1 MNRREFI
8 QKSGQTAAGLS
19 LLSLMSSCNLGTT
32 KKTNSTPEDASGL
45 FFKISLAQWSLHK
58 AMLSGEMTTLDFAK
72 QSRIHGCEG
81 LEYVSALFKDKAKD
95 NPYLS
100 ELNNL
105 AKNEGQQN
113 LLLMIDGEGELAQP
127 NQKNRMT
134 SIENHYKW
142 VEAANF
148 MGCHSIRVN
157 LGGGENMEEAA
168 KHGIDSLNKLAQFAQ
183 GSNVNIL
190 VENHGGFSSD
200 GRWMQQVFEKVTMN
214 NIGTLPDFGN
224 FCIEKNSQ
232 NSCIKEY
239 DKYKGVKELM
249 PFAKAVSAKSYGFN
263 AEGEETLI
271 DYRKMLTLVKEANY
285 SGFIGIEFEGDQVS
299 ESKGIELT
307 RNLLIN
313 IGKELS

>member
-1 MNRREFI
+1 MKRREFI

-19 LLSLMSSCNLGTT
+19 LLGLLSSCNLVTT
-32 KKTNSTPEDASGL
+32 KKPNSTPKDASKL

-81 LEYVSALFKDKAKD
+81 LEYVSALFKNKAKD
-95 NPYLS
+95 SSFLT

-127 NQKNRMT
+127 NHKSRMT

-157 LGGGENMEEAA
+157 LGGGKNMEEAA
-168 KHGIDSLNKLAQFAQ
+168 KHGIDSLNKLASFAQ

-200 GRWMQQVFEKVTMN
+200 GKWMQQIFENVSMK

-224 FCIEKNSQ
+224 FCIAKNDQ
-232 NSCIKEY
+232 NSCLKEY

-263 AEGEETLI
+263 AEGEESQI

-313 IGKELS
+313 IGNELS